1 MMRAVWIEEFGGPA
15 VLRSGERPVPEPGP
29 GEVRVRVEVCG
40 VCRHDVLTRSGAFP
54 LTVLPVILGHQ
65 VAGVVDATGTGVS
78 GLAPGDRVLS
88 MVYQTCGQCPECRA
102 GHQPL
107 CRERPRFLGEDLDGG
122 YAEYVVARSDVW
134 VPLPDG
140 LATATGAVLTCS
152 AGTAYH
158 AIVTRGQARAG
169 ETALVTGATGGVG
182 GQALLMLRALGL
194 RPVAVTRRETA
205 VPGLRA
211 AGAEHVIVAP
221 DGRFRA
227 AAKRLTGT
235 GADLVIDAVGGPSL
249 AEAMH
254 SVRPGGRVVVLGN
267 VEGGTATIQPA
278 LLILKEI
285 ALIGTKSVT
294 REEMTAVLRL
304 VADGTFPVGEVR
316 ARPLAEAAAAHREM
330 ELGQLSGRT
339 VLVPGGSGLN
349 DLSIL
354 DTVYPTLAS
363 EVRGL

>member
-1 MMRAVWIEEFGGPA
+1 MMMQAAWIEEFGSPG
-15 VLRSGERPVPEPGP
+15 VLRVGQRPVPEPGP
-29 GEVRVRVEVCG
+29 GDVRVRVEACG
-40 VCRHDVLTRSGAFP
+40 VCRHDALTRAGAFP

-65 VAGVVDATGTGVS
+65 VAGVVDATGPGVT

-88 MVYQTCGQCPECRA
+88 MVYQTCGRCPECRA

-122 YAEYVVARSDVW
+122 YAQYVVARAAVW

-140 LATATGAVLTCS
+140 LAADTGAVLTCS

-169 ETALVTGATGGVG
+169 ETALLTGATGGVG

-194 RPVAVTRRETA
+194 TPVAVTRRESA
-205 VPGLRA
+205 VPALRA

-221 DGRFRA
+221 DGRYRA
-227 AAKRLTGT
+227 AAKRLTGA
-235 GADLVIDAVGGPSL
+235 GADLVIDPVGGPSL
-249 AEAMH
+249 VEAMH

-267 VEGGTATIQPA
+267 VEGGAVPIQPA

-294 REEMTAVLRL
+294 REEMAAVLSL
-304 VADGTFPVGEVR
+304 VTDGTFPVPAVR
-316 ARPLAEAAAAHREM
+316 RRPLAEAAAAHREM
-330 ELGQLSGRT
+330 ELSQSTGRT
-339 VLVPGGSGLN
+339 VLVPPARTELESPRYFGYGIPN
-349 DLSIL
+349 DR
-354 DTVYPTLAS
+354 PT
-363 EVRGL
+363 R